1 MTPEEFTARAK
12 ALAGMTRKD
21 SHEVHALVSHLI
33 DDGMT
38 KTDAIHAV
46 AEEIDS
52 SAQSVSAA
60 YYRRQRE
67 RNGVGPS
74 REYSQ
79 QEWNDAFDA
88 EMAKGDKRKK
98 RWAAFEALINEI
110 VEERVAE
117 RLEAA
122 RKALG

>member
-1 MTPEEFTARAK
+1 VTPEEFTARAK

-33 DDGMT
+33 EDGMT

-60 YYRRQRE
+60 YYRVQRRQ
-67 RNGVGPS
+67 NGVGPN
-74 REYSQ
+74 REDSVARAADSAIAII
-79 QEWNDAFDA
+79 EG
-88 EMAKGDKRKK
+88 EESEE
-98 RWAAFEALINEI
+98 RWAEFHAFIDKI
-110 VEERVAE
+110 VEREVQK

>member
-1 MTPEEFTARAK
+1 VNAQEFKTRAE
-12 ALAGMTRKD
+12 ALAGMSRKD

-67 RNGVGPS
+67 RNGVTPH
-74 REYSQ
+74 REDHVVTRAATS
-79 QEWNDAFDA
+79 
-88 EMAKGDKRKK
+88 AKRMQAIYDLLEQ
-98 RWAAFEALINEI
+98 A
-110 VEERVAE
+110 VEERAAE
-117 RLEAA
+117 LMNERIAKIRE
-122 RKALG
+122 ALG